1 LTPDEARSLVS
12 EEWAEFDIDV
22 SLTALSESDW
32 DDLDRINMN
41 EAGQGVPDNEPDVS
55 YQNPTLQNGGG
66 QPEGQNRER
75 SQPQRTNADGLS
87 DDAMDAIADRVVQR
101 LTDETDQDMND
112 TE

>member
-75 SQPQRTNADGLS
+75 SQPQRTNTDEWDLS
-87 DDAMDAIADRVVQR
+87 DVE
-101 LTDETDQDMND
+101 DEVLMEELERRNG
-112 TE
+112 E